1 MDEAQSLMT
10 YLELITDDCVEHFKR
25 CEVGEDIYRN
35 RANGDDAGHIEDTE
49 EEINEDAGN
58 AI

>member
-10 YLELITDDCVEHFKR
+10 YLELITDDCVEHFER

-49 EEINEDAGN
+49 EIEEDARPD
-58 AI
+58 